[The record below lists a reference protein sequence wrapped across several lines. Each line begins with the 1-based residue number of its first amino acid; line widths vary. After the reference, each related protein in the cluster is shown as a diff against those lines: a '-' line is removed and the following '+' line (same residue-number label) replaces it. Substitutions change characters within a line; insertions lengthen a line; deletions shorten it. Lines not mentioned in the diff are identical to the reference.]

1 MCRLTNTSPS
11 LSNVWIGSS
20 SSIVSNKELFNNILG
35 SLCQQTKN
43 EVLFFVGERQLK
55 EGLRGANSTDKGCF
69 RLIEGC
75 FTPTVTIGEEVMT
88 QYSNRPP
95 IIQPAL
101 AREIVPGVMV
111 IPDQY
116 INLVP
121 NVGIVIGTDA
131 VLVIESGLG
140 KENGQ
145 RVLHKARE
153 IAGSKPLLL
162 TTTHFHPEHAF
173 GTQAF
178 KGHASIL
185 TNNTQ
190 ADELREKGAIFLNM
204 FRGLGP
210 DAHKALEGVELVM
223 PDETYQGEKTIDLGG
238 KQVVLH
244 ELTGGHT
251 RGDQMIFLPH
261 EGVLFTG
268 DLVENH
274 SFPIFSDQDASINR
288 WIEELAYLMQL
299 SPATVVPGHGEPGKV
314 ELLQE
319 FQDLLVFV
327 REEVNRRIKGG
338 QTLDVID
345 QEAARTIKERYQ
357 DWGND
362 LWIPFEIRNAYAEL
376 TGTPL
381 QLPALF

>member
-1 MCRLTNTSPS
+1 MSQYTNRNP
-11 LSNVWIGSS
+11 LV
-20 SSIVSNKELFNNILG
+20 
-35 SLCQQTKN
+35 
-43 EVLFFVGERQLK
+43 
-55 EGLRGANSTDKGCF
+55 
-69 RLIEGC
+69 
-75 FTPTVTIGEEVMT
+75 
-88 QYSNRPP
+88 
-95 IIQPAL
+95 QPEL
-101 AREIVPGVMV
+101 AREIAPGVLV

-131 VLVIESGLG
+131 VLVIESGMG

-145 RVLHKARE
+145 RVLHKAME
-153 IAGSKPLLL
+153 VASSKPLWF

-178 KGHASIL
+178 KGHATIL
-185 TNNTQ
+185 TNTTQ
-190 ADELREKGAIFLNM
+190 AVEMQEKGVAYLNM
-204 FRGLGP
+204 FRHLGP
-210 DAHKALEGVELVM
+210 DANKALEGVELVA
-223 PDETYQGEKTIDLGG
+223 PDETYQGEKTLDLGG

-251 RGDQMIFLPH
+251 RGDQIIFLPH

-274 SFPIFSDQDASINR
+274 SFPIFSDQDASLNR
-288 WIEELAYLMQL
+288 WIEELAYMMRLA
-299 SPATVVPGHGEPGKV
+299 PATVVPGHGEIGNV
-314 ELLQE
+314 ALMQE

-327 REEVNRRIKGG
+327 REEVNQHLKAG
-338 QTLDVID
+338 QTLESID
-345 QEAARTIKERYQ
+345 QEAARSIKARYHE
-357 DWGND
+357 WGND

-381 QLPALF
+381 KLPALNV

>member
-1 MCRLTNTSPS
+1 MS
-11 LSNVWIGSS
+11 
-20 SSIVSNKELFNNILG
+20 
-35 SLCQQTKN
+35 
-43 EVLFFVGERQLK
+43 
-55 EGLRGANSTDKGCF
+55 
-69 RLIEGC
+69 
-75 FTPTVTIGEEVMT
+75 
-88 QYSNRPP
+88 QYTNRPP
-95 IIQPAL
+95 VVQPEL
-101 AREIVPGVMV
+101 VREVAPGVMV

-140 KENGQ
+140 RENGQ
-145 RVLHKARE
+145 RVLQKAME
-153 IAGSKPLLL
+153 IAGSKSLLL

-173 GTQAF
+173 GNQAF
-178 KGHASIL
+178 KGHATIL
-185 TNNTQ
+185 TNTTQ
-190 ADELREKGAIFLNM
+190 ADELREKGVTYLNM

-210 DAHKALEGVELVM
+210 DVAKALEGVELVM
-223 PDETYQGEKTIDLGG
+223 PDETYQGEKIIDLGG

-251 RGDQMIFLPH
+251 RGDQIIFLPH
-261 EGVLFTG
+261 EQVLFTG

-274 SFPIFSDQDASINR
+274 SFPIFSDQDASPNR
-288 WIEELAYLMQL
+288 WIEEIAYMMHL
-299 SPATVVPGHGEPGKV
+299 SPVTVVPGHGELGKV
-314 ELLQE
+314 ELMQE

-338 QTLDVID
+338 QTLEVID
-345 QEAARTIKERYQ
+345 QEAAQSIKGRYK

-362 LWIPFEIRNAYAEL
+362 LWIPFEIRSAYAEL

-381 QLPALF
+381 KLPALF